1 MREIKLTYF
10 WFSLDSRKKMDK
22 LKVSLL
28 AVICFHIAICGAS
41 SEESDDVVAPI
52 DDVVAPPN
60 DDLPG
65 EEVQPEKLEYA
76 KGSLCGYCT
85 YCEVC

>member
-1 MREIKLTYF
+1 
-10 WFSLDSRKKMDK
+10 MDK